1 MVFHG
6 PPWPSIALF
15 GVPWPSLALL
25 GVPRTFMALH
35 RVEKGIG
42 HMTCIFSVMK
52 PSLQNSPL
60 KRRLALPPAKAGG
73 SHLIHNNYAE
83 MTDYAGPLIIQELVG
98 G

>member
-1 MVFHG
+1 
-6 PPWPSIALF
+6 
-15 GVPWPSLALL
+15 
-25 GVPRTFMALH
+25 
-35 RVEKGIG
+35 
-42 HMTCIFSVMK
+42 MK

-83 MTDYAGPLIIQELVG
+83 MADYAGPLIIQELLG